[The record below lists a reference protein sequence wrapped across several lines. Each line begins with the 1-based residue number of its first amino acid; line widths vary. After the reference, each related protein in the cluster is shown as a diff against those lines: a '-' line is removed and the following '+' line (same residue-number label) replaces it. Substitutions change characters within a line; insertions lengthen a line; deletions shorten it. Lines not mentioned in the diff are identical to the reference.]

1 MSAELRLNDELV
13 QKVRMIEFSVRR
25 IVDDMMSGQYRSH
38 FKGTGMQFSEHRQY
52 YAGDDV
58 RHIDWNTS
66 ARSRDLLVKKFEEER
81 ELNVLLVVDVSGSEH
96 FGSQKQLKSE
106 ILAELGGMLASAA
119 IHTGD
124 KVGALLFAGEVEKT
138 IRPKK
143 GRVHVQRLIR
153 DLLGH
158 KTQTRGTDLKGA
170 LDAAN
175 RVLKHSGVVF
185 VLSDFL
191 AKDYELALRRLA
203 RRHEVV
209 AVWLQDDRE
218 LEVPNVGTVL
228 MEDPETGES
237 RYVNT
242 GSGGFRNWVK
252 ETVAAWT
259 RRTEGALKGRHV
271 DLLPIRTREDHGD
284 ALVRYFALRRR
295 RIR

>member
-124 KVGALLFAGEVEKT
+124 KVGALLLRAKWRKPF
-138 IRPKK
+138 
-143 GRVHVQRLIR
+143 GRR
-153 DLLGH
+153 
-158 KTQTRGTDLKGA
+158 K
-170 LDAAN
+170 AAFMF
-175 RVLKHSGVVF
+175 S
-185 VLSDFL
+185 
-191 AKDYELALRRLA
+191 A
-203 RRHEVV
+203 
-209 AVWLQDDRE
+209 
-218 LEVPNVGTVL
+218 
-228 MEDPETGES
+228 
-237 RYVNT
+237 
-242 GSGGFRNWVK
+242 
-252 ETVAAWT
+252 
-259 RRTEGALKGRHV
+259 
-271 DLLPIRTREDHGD
+271 
-284 ALVRYFALRRR
+284 
-295 RIR
+295 